1 MLVAHRTGSL
11 IRGPTGWHR
20 RGSPIGNG
28 SEPRRHWW
36 RGYMRLF
43 AIVWL
48 GWVVGV
54 AGWFV
59 SHVWRQQ
66 AFWLELARTHGPMA
80 PPGDLLTWHRLAAE
94 STVSHLL
101 SALLST
107 KEGWLLLAV
116 VFLGIPGLVC
126 GVLLGAGALILWV
139 ARGFRGDRPASPVR
153 GPR

>member
-11 IRGPTGWHR
+11 IRGPTGWRR

-28 SEPRRHWW
+28 SEPRRQWW
-36 RGYMRLF
+36 RGYTRLF
-43 AIVWL
+43 AILWL

-54 AGWFV
+54 AGWSV
-59 SHVWRQQ
+59 AHVWRQRT
-66 AFWLELARTHGPMA
+66 FWLELARIHGPLA
-80 PPGDLLTWHRLAAE
+80 PPGDLLTWQRLAAE

-116 VFLGIPGLVC
+116 VLLGIPGMIY
-126 GVLLGAGALILWV
+126 GVLLGGGALMLWV
-139 ARGFRGDRPASPVR
+139 IRGFRDER
-153 GPR
+153 